1 MNERVRFSK
10 IISIMLFIIILT
22 GCSSPK
28 SQGNLLMNSLA
39 EYFSGFGTEGVKYDA
54 DGKSNL
60 KFCEENGMK
69 GICYQYKFST
79 LGKDSY
85 EIVQIEYINKSLYED
100 TILTIA
106 YPDRTID
113 YQNADDEQKT
123 QMDALN
129 KSFEEHLKEKELS
142 WNHLDELITQLR
154 ILYSQDE

>member
-1 MNERVRFSK
+1 ME
-10 IISIMLFIIILT
+10 
-22 GCSSPK
+22 
-28 SQGNLLMNSLA
+28 SLG
-39 EYFSGFGTEGVKYDA
+39 EYFSGFSSEGVKYDA

-85 EIVQIEYINKSLYED
+85 EIVQMEYINNSLYED

-106 YPDRTID
+106 YPDKSID
-113 YQNADDEQKT
+113 YQNADNEKKT

-129 KSFEEHLKEKELS
+129 KNFEEHLKEKELS
-142 WNHLDELITQLR
+142 WNRLDELITQLR
-154 ILYSQDE
+154 IQYSQEQ